1 MVAVSTTQ
9 SNLTWDG
16 STWVPTVAS
25 VAAGGTVTPKSALVT
40 EWGCNRDQ
48 SIPPNPI
55 ATYTDYYH
63 KWNAKFNEQ
72 EKLLKSLPPSSPEI
86 PAVQRQLEWYK
97 YYADQSSRAAHYF
110 HSHGETNVTQAPF
123 DLPPEPPQRQ
133 QQQQQ
138 HEAQS
143 TPQPTSQHTNT
154 TKMNV
159 SSGTQ
164 WTSTTSHNVSAKG
177 SASVSTASSSSV
189 PPDSLKRYV
198 DRCLSQYESSE
209 DKAAVMKIFEGNIQ
223 KSLMSGTM
231 HSTNW
236 DTVPLIQLPRKT
248 TTTASKTRLVNV
260 PSSSQSKDTA
270 NVNVNGKNFY
280 ETNLTRS
287 ITPSRCSSSTSS
299 GSNNDTHNSSN
310 TTRRGRRS
318 RYRSKQRLGSTSNA
332 SYPSPSRS
340 SENDSSHYGPSSTTK
355 KRSLDKR
362 SGSGGGADWDDN
374 YYGPSSVS
382 SSHNS
387 SHSSKKVK
395 CSHMSSQS
403 EQSSA
408 SLSEDFIPLTNKT
421 RKGPNYK
428 QSSRGFNSSSK
439 SMSDRAKR
447 FSGPGGIQDSV
458 TSAVA
463 ASKIHNLGGAWDRY
477 MGKATIGGSS
487 GSDGGSNVLDE
498 ADYENMKVKGTCTV
512 LEKDYLRLTAPPKP
526 ERVRPQRILEQHLSN
541 LKAQRASAKSSGE
554 GRDHLWFCS
563 QLKAVRQDLMVQHL
577 TYKNAFA
584 VDVYETHARIA
595 LEEGDLN
602 EFNQCQTQ
610 LKELYR
616 SFEDDTGEVG
626 KEVVAKALENRSE
639 FLAYRLLYYVFMAG
653 NQKYGGGSSDLFRF
667 LLSLTKEE
675 RTTDAAI
682 NHALQ
687 VREAIAEN
695 DYHAFF
701 KLRRNAPR
709 LGGLLMNQMVPE
721 LRYSALQMIC
731 KAYRPEI
738 EVAFV
743 LKELGFVSD
752 AKVIEDTIEY
762 GTKWVLSCGCVLSD
776 DGLIWLTKDTTL
788 HESKVEEKHTLI

>member
-1 MVAVSTTQ
+1 VVAVSTTQ

-248 TTTASKTRLVNV
+248 TTTASK
-260 PSSSQSKDTA
+260 
-270 NVNVNGKNFY
+270 
-280 ETNLTRS
+280 
-287 ITPSRCSSSTSS
+287 
-299 GSNNDTHNSSN
+299 
-310 TTRRGRRS
+310 
-318 RYRSKQRLGSTSNA
+318 TSNA

>member
-248 TTTASKTRLVNV
+248 TTTASK
-260 PSSSQSKDTA
+260 
-270 NVNVNGKNFY
+270 
-280 ETNLTRS
+280 
-287 ITPSRCSSSTSS
+287 
-299 GSNNDTHNSSN
+299 
-310 TTRRGRRS
+310 
-318 RYRSKQRLGSTSNA
+318 TSNA